1 MRNLKTVG
9 KPEFGVLV
17 KKKKKNVSII
27 VNCEE
32 KEMQNFN
39 KVKEDADSGVMNAY
53 FKLAT
58 CYEEGLGCFKD
69 MIDAVKWY
77 KSAAQIGN
85 VDAILKMAN
94 FYLLGIVVKVD
105 VEQALEYYKLA
116 KEKCNDVDTLKFI
129 DSELIKYTKFKE
141 DFKVTEILTTNLERP
156 KEVQDAIKSLKKWE
170 MRVFLLLKLN
180 WVDAI

>member
-1 MRNLKTVG
+1 MAKQ
-9 KPEFGVLV
+9 
-17 KKKKKNVSII
+17 KKKKGFGLLGSKKGKDESTRPSYMEEIDR
-27 VNCEE
+27 E

-141 DFKVTEILTTNLERP
+141 DLKVTEILTTNLERP
-156 KEVQDAIKSLKKWE
+156 KEVQDAIKSLKKNG
-170 MRVFLLLKLN
+170 K
-180 WVDAI
+180 